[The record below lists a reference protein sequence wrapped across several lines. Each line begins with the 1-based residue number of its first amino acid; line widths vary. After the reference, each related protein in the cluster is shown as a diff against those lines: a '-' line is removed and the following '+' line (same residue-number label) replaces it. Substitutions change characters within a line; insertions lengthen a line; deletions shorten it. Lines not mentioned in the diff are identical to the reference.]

1 MQQNWKMKGGK
12 MPTRTVNVEP
22 MKIKVPD
29 SKGGWKW
36 IDAPRESS
44 RSIYT
49 IKKEK
54 RKNEKS

>member
-1 MQQNWKMKGGK
+1 MKGGK

-36 IDAPRESS
+36 IDAPREST